1 MRHPLRNFVLIA
13 LCLYGIIRWW
23 LDQPR
28 SAAVGPRPIL
38 GQEPIQELLPQA
50 VSKLHSDRED
60 IARIE
65 LTHRF
70 EIIGEAISVARYRWA
85 FTNPYFEVDLG
96 LAWGPRVQEY
106 KDKVTFR
113 QTARWLMWSYR
124 SEMDEATRFDIQTH
138 VGNLH
143 LIPAEGRGEVVKA
156 IRSLEKGDL
165 VRIQGFLVRIFG
177 PTGDLI
183 ATSSTSRDDSG
194 DGACEIVWV
203 EEIQINRK
211 IYR

>member
-1 MRHPLRNFVLIA
+1 MRHPLRNSVLIA
-13 LCLYGIIRWW
+13 LCLYGIFRWF
-23 LDQPR
+23 DQPR
-28 SAAVGPRPIL
+28 SASVGPPLIL
-38 GQEPIQELLPQA
+38 GQEPIQELLPRA
-50 VSKLHSDRED
+50 ISKLHSDRED

-70 EIIGEAISVARYRWA
+70 EIMGEAISVARYRWA

-96 LAWGPRVQEY
+96 LAWGPRVKEY
-106 KDKVTFR
+106 KDRLTFR

-124 SEMDEATRFDIQTH
+124 GEMDEATKFDIQTH

-143 LIPAEGRGEVVKA
+143 LIPAEGRAEVRKA

-165 VRIQGFLVRIFG
+165 VRIKGFLVRIFG
-177 PTGDLI
+177 PTGELI
-183 ATSSTSRDDSG
+183 ATSSTSREDSG

-211 IYR
+211 IYQ